1 MFLLPPAD
9 SPATASL
16 FQSDLD
22 ERGYVMNLSRVWA
35 WRPEV
40 QSGFAALRTLLTGES
55 ALSKREL
62 GVLVCATASSLG
74 DSYCSLAWGKLLAD
88 AADPASAAA
97 VLQGVAGPGLTAR
110 DQALSVWACK
120 VVADPNATTR
130 DDVDA
135 LRAAGFTEREI
146 FEATAFI
153 GFRLAFSTINAA
165 LGARPDWQV
174 AAAAPPEVQQ
184 AVAYGRPVAERAS
197 SA

>member
-9 SPATASL
+9 SPATANL

-88 AADPASAAA
+88 AADPAAAAA
-97 VLQGVAGPGLTAR
+97 VLQGVAGPGLTVR
-110 DQALSVWACK
+110 DQALSVWARK
-120 VVADPNATTR
+120 VTGNPNATTR

-146 FEATAFI
+146 FEATVFI

-184 AVAYGRPVAERAS
+184 AVAYGRPVAARAA

>member
-1 MFLLPPAD
+1 MFLHPAAD
-9 SPATASL
+9 SPATSGL
-16 FQSDLD
+16 FQNDLD

-35 WRPEV
+35 WRPELHT
-40 QSGFAALRTLLTGES
+40 GFAALRTLLTGAS

-97 VLQGVAGPGLTAR
+97 VLQGVAGSGLTAR
-110 DQALSVWACK
+110 DQALSVWARK
-120 VVADPNATTR
+120 VVANPNATTR

-135 LRAAGFTEREI
+135 LCAAGLSEREI

-165 LGARPDWQV
+165 LGACPDWQV
-174 AAAAPPEVQQ
+174 AAAAPPEVQH
-184 AVAYGRPVAERAS
+184 AVAYGRPVAERAA

>member
-9 SPATASL
+9 SPATANL

-40 QSGFAALRTLLTGES
+40 QSGFAALRTLLTGAS

-88 AADPASAAA
+88 AADPAAAAA

-110 DQALSVWACK
+110 DQALSVWARK
-120 VVADPNATTR
+120 VTGNPNATTR

-146 FEATAFI
+146 FEATTFI

-184 AVAYGRPVAERAS
+184 AVAYGRPVAERAA

>member
-9 SPATASL
+9 SPATANL

-40 QSGFAALRTLLTGES
+40 QSGFAALRTRLTGES

-88 AADPASAAA
+88 AADPAAAAA

-110 DQALSVWACK
+110 DQALSVWARK
-120 VVADPNATTR
+120 VTGNPNATTR

-146 FEATAFI
+146 FEATTFI

-184 AVAYGRPVAERAS
+184 AVAYGRPVAARAA

>member
-1 MFLLPPAD
+1 MFLHPPAD
-9 SPATASL
+9 SPATVGL

-40 QSGFAALRTLLTGES
+40 QSGFAALRTLRT
-55 ALSKREL
+55 
-62 GVLVCATASSLG
+62 
-74 DSYCSLAWGKLLAD
+74 
-88 AADPASAAA
+88 
-97 VLQGVAGPGLTAR
+97 
-110 DQALSVWACK
+110 
-120 VVADPNATTR
+120 
-130 DDVDA
+130 
-135 LRAAGFTEREI
+135 AGFSERAI

-184 AVAYGRPVAERAS
+184 AVAYGRPVAERTPS
-197 SA
+197 V